1 MVNVDPIIGL
11 DMIIVRRYI
20 IHSMRT
26 IPVPILSTPVAPR
39 PAAASPA
46 DAPAVGA
53 PAVGAPATAEALLD
67 AVVNELHVLMGMMR
81 CAGTGRMVKSGISM
95 THLHIL
101 WLLEHHGDLTMGHLA
116 DLVDVSLSNASGL
129 IDRMEERGLVERI
142 RVPDDRRV
150 VLVRVSPEGARM
162 RDEIEAI
169 KQDQMRSILGNL
181 DVDQLT
187 RLVGAVG
194 DLRGAVAQ
202 EIGDDHLKIHVHNI

>member
-1 MVNVDPIIGL
+1 MDRT
-11 DMIIVRRYI
+11 DRIVEDQLNAWASLI
-20 IHSMRT
+20 QAHS
-26 IPVPILSTPVAPR
+26 VL
-39 PAAASPA
+39 
-46 DAPAVGA
+46 VGRL
-53 PAVGAPATAEALLD
+53 ERDLLD
-67 AVVNELHVLMGMMR
+67 QRSLPLSWYEVLLHLSRAPEGAMRMQDLSEAVLLS
-81 CAGTGRMVKSGISM
+81 KSGM
-95 THLHIL
+95 TR
-101 WLLEHHGDLTMGHLA
+101 
-116 DLVDVSLSNASGL
+116 L